1 MLVALG
7 RVGHQELQRGL
18 RHRSSE
24 RASGARG
31 QEKAIRAIEEKLA
44 RPVHSASERKAL
56 LAQEAVAAKHSGRR
70 PRRLSFGY
78 RSAGEHA
85 MKRRRL
91 EHLYAEAQVLQ
102 ADVDAGRV
110 HITRGGKKLLRSR
123 LHLDEAG
130 LCEEKW
136 RARWHAKRWGF
147 GANGEA
153 GKTFGNETIRLS
165 PDGTLEVDLPPALAH
180 LANVTARGTTRYRFS
195 APVSFSY
202 RRDDWTSQVEA
213 DRAVAYDVVFDPSG
227 KVYLDASFTPVKALA
242 VPELDEVL
250 RDPGLRVLAVDLNHG
265 FLAPVVLDRAGNPVI
280 RLPHIPLV
288 TEDLPASVRDGHL
301 RQALTSALDFAEAHG
316 CRLVVV
322 ENLGFSDMRAK
333 GRERYGS
340 AKWFRKLVCGMP
352 TAQVRDR
359 LVAMAARR
367 EIAVAG
373 VPAAYSSIWGAE
385 HWAVPLSSKQHQV
398 SGHTAAAVVLGRR
411 ALGHSARRRPQASP
425 GVTAPDQRIEAA
437 AVSEDTGVT
446 AGAESYHVGQTGSP
460 GARHHATRK
469 PSRREG
475 NPTHRPPAGA
485 EGSETRKRRR
495 GTTGARPAKTVRA
508 GPEDA
513 MSYSLLR

>member
-1 MLVALG
+1 M
-7 RVGHQELQRGL
+7 
-18 RHRSSE
+18 
-24 RASGARG
+24 
-31 QEKAIRAIEEKLA
+31 
-44 RPVHSASERKAL
+44 
-56 LAQEAVAAKHSGRR
+56 
-70 PRRLSFGY
+70 
-78 RSAGEHA
+78 
-85 MKRRRL
+85 
-91 EHLYAEAQVLQ
+91 
-102 ADVDAGRV
+102 
-110 HITRGGKKLLRSR
+110 
-123 LHLDEAG
+123 
-130 LCEEKW
+130 
-136 RARWHAKRWGF
+136 
-147 GANGEA
+147 
-153 GKTFGNETIRLS
+153 
-165 PDGTLEVDLPPALAH
+165 
-180 LANVTARGTTRYRFS
+180 TARGTTRYRFS

-250 RDPGLRVLAVDLNHG
+250 RDPGLRVLAGDLNHG
-265 FLAPVVLDRAGNPVI
+265 FLAPAVLDRAGNAVI

-322 ENLGFSDMRAK
+322 ENLGCSDMRAR
-333 GRERYGS
+333 GHERYGS
-340 AKWFRKLVCGMP
+340 AEWFRKVVCGMP
-352 TAQVRDR
+352 TTQVHDR
-359 LVAMAARR
+359 PVTMAVRR
-367 EIAVAG
+367 SVVVAG
-373 VPAAYSSIWGAE
+373 VPGACSSIWGVE
-385 HWAVPLSSKQHQV
+385 HWQAPLSTNLSTKQHEV

-411 ALGHSARRRPQASP
+411 ALGHSARRRPRASP